1 VQTISRP
8 TEPAW
13 RRCAAGGLA
22 AIVLAGSAMGVAA
35 VSARAQDGTS
45 QPAMQAPPLSAGR
58 AAAQVGAGLS
68 GTTVG
73 FFGGGLATRGVA
85 TVLGSSDNQASSI
98 GLVGAYSASA
108 LLTAAGPTLVGPGP
122 NAQASYWAA
131 LGGTAVGGLGSIL
144 LIKLNHAVDLGHIPR
159 IIGGVL
165 VAALPS
171 IGATIGYNLSRRYH
185 Q

>member
-1 VQTISRP
+1 MQAIGRP
-8 TEPAW
+8 IEPA
-13 RRCAAGGLA
+13 RRYVAGGLA
-22 AIVLAGSAMGVAA
+22 ATVLAVWAMGLAA

-45 QPAMQAPPLSAGR
+45 PPAMQVAPVSAGR
-58 AAAQVGAGLS
+58 AAAQVGAGLL

-85 TVLGSSDNQASSI
+85 TALGSSENQASSI
-98 GLVGAYSASA
+98 ALVGAYGSAA
-108 LLTAAGPTLVGPGP
+108 LLTAAGPTLVGPGDH
-122 NAQASYWAA
+122 AQASYWAA

-144 LIKLNHAVDLGHIPR
+144 LIKLNHAVDLGRIPR